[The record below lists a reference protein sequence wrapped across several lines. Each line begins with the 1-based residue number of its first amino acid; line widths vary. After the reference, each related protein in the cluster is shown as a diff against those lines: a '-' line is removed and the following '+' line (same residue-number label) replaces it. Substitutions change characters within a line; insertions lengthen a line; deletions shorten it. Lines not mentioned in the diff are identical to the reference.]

1 MEPQCVIARLDPIM
15 HHLPESAGGGA
26 DRPCRAVQQERARGL
41 GRGREENVA
50 RVGGKVE
57 AGSDPEPVPRKGSP
71 LMKKRARNMSVFEQI
86 KSGLEDGIAYFRGEL
101 SLVTTRLPAPPPET
115 RAKDIVRLRKQ
126 LKMSQSVF
134 AATLNISVR
143 TVQSWEQGLRVPGD
157 ASQRLLQLFRQEPR
171 LVDLIF
177 AGRFAGS
184 PKHDPGKES
193 ITLSRVRA

>member
-1 MEPQCVIARLDPIM
+1 
-15 HHLPESAGGGA
+15 
-26 DRPCRAVQQERARGL
+26 
-41 GRGREENVA
+41 
-50 RVGGKVE
+50 
-57 AGSDPEPVPRKGSP
+57 
-71 LMKKRARNMSVFEQI
+71 MKKRARNMSVFEQI

-101 SLVTTRLPAPPPET
+101 SLVTTRLPAAPPET

-177 AGRFAGS
+177 AGRFAGA
-184 PKHDPGKES
+184 PKHAPGKKS